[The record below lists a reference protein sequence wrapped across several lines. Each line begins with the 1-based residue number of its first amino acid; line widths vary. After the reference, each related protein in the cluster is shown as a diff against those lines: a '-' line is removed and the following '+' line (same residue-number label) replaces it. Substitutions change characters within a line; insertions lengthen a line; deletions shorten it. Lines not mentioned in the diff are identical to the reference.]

1 MKKTLL
7 GTIVAV
13 AFSSAVLPAS
23 ASNGTITINGTINDN
38 TCVAKVNGTDKDAT
52 VTLNPLNASS
62 LATPGSTAGY
72 ATFTIGLTGCGTATN
87 KVNAFFEPGSTVDM
101 STGRLNNEATGN
113 TAAGNVQIELLNK
126 NGGIIQVGDTVSARA
141 VQETIANGTA
151 TMKYGVRYYAK
162 DTVTAGQVSTRV
174 TYSIEY
180 N

>member
-23 ASNGTITINGTINDN
+23 ASNGTITINGKIESN
-38 TCVAKVNGTDKDAT
+38 TCVAKVNGTNKDAT

-62 LATPGSTAGY
+62 LATAGATAGY
-72 ATFTIGLTGCGTATN
+72 ASFTIALTDCGTATN

-101 STGRLNNEATGN
+101 DTGYLNNVAAT
-113 TAAGNVQIELLNK
+113 TPAQNVQIQLLNK
-126 NGGIIQVGDTVSARA
+126 NGGVIQVGDAESARV

-151 TMKYGVRYYAK
+151 TMKYGVRYFAK
-162 DTVTAGQVSTRV
+162 GAVTGGNVSTNV